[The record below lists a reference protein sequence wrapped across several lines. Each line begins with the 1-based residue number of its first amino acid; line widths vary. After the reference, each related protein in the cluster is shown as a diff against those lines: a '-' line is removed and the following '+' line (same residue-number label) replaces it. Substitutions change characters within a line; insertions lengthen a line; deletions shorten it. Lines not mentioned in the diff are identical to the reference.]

1 MKYFALLLL
10 IVMFFALQYAL
21 WLGEGGR
28 KDEYTK
34 KRQITEQEQV
44 NQELK
49 AQSQALQAEIDSLKT
64 GTEAIKEK
72 ARSDL
77 SYVGKGEILYRIGP

>member
-10 IVMFFALQYAL
+10 TIFFALQYAL

-28 KDEYTK
+28 KDEYIK
-34 KRQITEQEQV
+34 KRQIAEQEQI
-44 NQELK
+44 NQDLK

-77 SYVGKGEILYRIGP
+77 SYVAKGEILYRIEP